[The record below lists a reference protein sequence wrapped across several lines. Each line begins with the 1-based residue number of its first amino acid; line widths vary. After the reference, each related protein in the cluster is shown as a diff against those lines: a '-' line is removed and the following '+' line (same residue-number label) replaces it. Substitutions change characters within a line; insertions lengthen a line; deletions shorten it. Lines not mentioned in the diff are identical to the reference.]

1 MMLPRLAAALAL
13 LAVTHG
19 GAWWHGRGWERD
31 RWQARVAALE
41 AQGREAQARAQGA
54 ADALERERARVA
66 AVLAR
71 LGEDADADPDA
82 ARVALPERAMRAVG
96 SVQ

>member
-1 MMLPRLAAALAL
+1 MTRLAAAVAILAAAY
-13 LAVTHG
+13 LAG
-19 GAWWHGRGWERD
+19 QWHGRAGEHAK
-31 RWQARVAALE
+31 WQARVAALE

-66 AVLAR
+66 AVLAQ
-71 LGEDADADPDA
+71 LAEDADADPDA
-82 ARVALPERAMRAVG
+82 GRVALPERAMRALG